1 MMIVADAS
9 VVGPALID
17 DGPHGDH
24 VRQRIRDQLLFV
36 PSLIDL
42 EVLSMVKGWT
52 RAGLLDQ
59 RRAREAVAD
68 FLTMRLRRMPHIGLL
83 PRIWDLRDKLSVYD
97 AAYVA
102 LAEAIGIPLL
112 TADRGI
118 ARTPGLACEVELI
131 R

>member
-1 MMIVADAS
+1 VIVADAS
-9 VVGPALID
+9 VVGPAFID

-24 VRQRIRDQLLFV
+24 ARQRIRDQLLFA

-42 EVLSMVKGWT
+42 EVLSMIKGRL
-52 RAGLLDQ
+52 RAGAVDQ

-68 FLTMRLRRMPHIGLL
+68 FLTVRLRRMPHVGLL
-83 PRIWDLRDKLSVYD
+83 PRIWDLRDKLSIYD

-102 LAEAIGIPLL
+102 LAEAIGVPLL

-118 ARTPGLACEVELI
+118 ARTPGLACDVELI
-131 R
+131 G

>member
-1 MMIVADAS
+1 MIVVDAS
-9 VVGPALID
+9 VIGPAVAD
-17 DGPHGDH
+17 DGPYGDFA
-24 VRQRIRDQLLFV
+24 RQRIRDQVLIA

-42 EVLSMVKGWT
+42 EVLSMLKGRS
-52 RAGLLDQ
+52 RAGVLDK

-68 FLTMRLRRMPHIGLL
+68 YLTMRMRRMPHIRLL
-83 PRIWDLRDKLSVYD
+83 PRIWDLRDKLSIYD

-102 LAEAIGIPLL
+102 LAEAIGVPLL

-118 ARTPGLACEVELI
+118 ARTPRLACEVELI